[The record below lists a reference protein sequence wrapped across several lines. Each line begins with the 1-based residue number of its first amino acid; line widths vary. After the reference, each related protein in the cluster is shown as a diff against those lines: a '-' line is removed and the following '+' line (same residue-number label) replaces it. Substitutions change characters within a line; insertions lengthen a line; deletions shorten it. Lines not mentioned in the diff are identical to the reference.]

1 METVAAIGFWA
12 IAWADDSSERVRRI
26 HQAAMV
32 RPPPL
37 NTARVTT
44 LAIDW
49 RSIAEQVGVLNPDG
63 SEKGCV
69 TDTGRRALEILIGED
84 NLRAAIDYFIS
95 LRPGA
100 FTAEMVL
107 KIIRSEVAMN
117 RCLEIYKSEPGTY
130 RACSAVFLLGCMA
143 DSKALPWVREFLE
156 DSNEAI
162 RLNGLRVL
170 QNILFGPLGD
180 DDLATAKE
188 LFEIAASD
196 ADQTVRERA
205 SDIRK
210 HSILRI

>member
-1 METVAAIGFWA
+1 M
-12 IAWADDSSERVRRI
+12 
-26 HQAAMV
+26 
-32 RPPPL
+32 
-37 NTARVTT
+37 
-44 LAIDW
+44 AIDW
-49 RSIAEQVGVLNPDG
+49 QSIAEQVGALNPDG
-63 SEKGCV
+63 SERGCG

-130 RACSAVFLLGCMA
+130 RGCSAVFLLGCMA
-143 DSKALPWVREFLE
+143 DCKALPWVREFLG
-156 DSNEAI
+156 DSNEAV

-170 QNILFGPLGD
+170 QNVLYGPLGD
-180 DDLATAKE
+180 DELATATE
-188 LFEIAASD
+188 LFDMAAQD
-196 ADQTVRERA
+196 PDPAVRERA

-210 HSILRI
+210 HSVLRT